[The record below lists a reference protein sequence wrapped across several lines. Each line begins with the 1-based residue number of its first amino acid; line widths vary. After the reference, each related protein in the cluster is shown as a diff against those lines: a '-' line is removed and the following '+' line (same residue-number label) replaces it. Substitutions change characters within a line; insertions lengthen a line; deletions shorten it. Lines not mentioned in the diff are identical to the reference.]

1 MVFMSNNLILNNV
14 GKRFGDC
21 WVLRGVCAS
30 VPAGKITAFI
40 GPNGAGKTTLL
51 HVISGALR
59 PDEGAIRFGGTDI
72 GGLPCHRIARMGIGR
87 QFQDVRVFGGLTVL
101 ENVVVGLVSHE
112 SQDAWRAWVGT
123 RHSRKVIKQ
132 HEATATRWIEHVGL
146 QDDGRRLARDLS
158 FGQQKLLSLARLF
171 ARGFPFLLLDEPT
184 AGVSPKMVEKITG
197 LIREAVAARDV
208 TVALVEHNMTVV
220 ADLAYWIH
228 FLNEGRVA
236 FSGER
241 SHVLGNKSVRQMYM
255 GL

>member
-1 MVFMSNNLILNNV
+1 MNNSLILNNV
-14 GKRFGDC
+14 GKRFGDF
-21 WVLRGVCAS
+21 WALRGVRAT

-51 HVISGALR
+51 HLIGGTLR
-59 PDEGAIRFGGTDI
+59 PDEGSIRFRGEELS
-72 GGLPCHRIARMGIGR
+72 GLPPHQIARRGIGR

-101 ENVVVGLVSHE
+101 DNVLVGMIPHRQQDSYMAWFGRRVARRLVRE
-112 SQDAWRAWVGT
+112 YQEKAE
-123 RHSRKVIKQ
+123 K
-132 HEATATRWIEHVGL
+132 WIEHVGL
-146 QDDGRRLARDLS
+146 QDEMSRNARELS
-158 FGQQKLLSLARLF
+158 FGQQKLLSIARLL
-171 ARGFPFLLLDEPT
+171 ACGFQFLLLDEPT
-184 AGVSPKMVEKITG
+184 AGLSPRMIEKITA
-197 LIREAVAARDV
+197 LIREAVDKRGV

>member
-1 MVFMSNNLILNNV
+1 MNNNLILNNI
-14 GKRFGDC
+14 GKRFGDF
-21 WVLRGVCAS
+21 WALRGIRAT
-30 VPAGKITAFI
+30 VPSGKITAFI

-51 HVISGALR
+51 HVIAGTLR
-59 PDEGAIRFGGTDI
+59 PDEGSISFKGKTI
-72 GGLPCHRIARMGIGR
+72 SGLPPYRVARLGIGR

-101 ENVVVGLVSHE
+101 DNVLVGMIPHGY
-112 SQDAWRAWVGT
+112 QDSFRAWFGT
-123 RHSRKVIKQ
+123 RAARKLMREYQEKAEEWIK
-132 HEATATRWIEHVGL
+132 HVGL
-146 QDDGRRLARDLS
+146 QDDLKRNARDLS

-171 ARGFPFLLLDEPT
+171 ACGFEFLLLDEPT
-184 AGVSPKMVEKITG
+184 AGVSPRMIEKITA
-197 LIREAVAARDV
+197 LIREAVDKRGV

-228 FLNEGRVA
+228 FLHEGRVA

>member
-1 MVFMSNNLILNNV
+1 MSSNLILNNI
-14 GKRFGDC
+14 GKRFGDF
-21 WVLRGVCAS
+21 WVLRGIRAS

-51 HVISGALR
+51 HVIAGALH
-59 PDEGAIRFGGTDI
+59 PDEGEIRFRGEQI
-72 GGLPCHRIARMGIGR
+72 GGLPCHGIARLGIGR
-87 QFQDVRVFGGLTVL
+87 QFQDVRVFGGLSVL
-101 ENVVVGLVSHE
+101 DNVMVGLIPPGMRDSWNGWF
-112 SQDAWRAWVGT
+112 A
-123 RHSRKVIKQ
+123 SRKARQVLKEQ
-132 HEATATRWIEHVGL
+132 HETAVQWLEHVGL
-146 QDDGRRLARDLS
+146 QDHWQQPARQLS

-171 ARGFPFLLLDEPT
+171 ACGFSFLLLDEPT
-184 AGVSPKMVEKITG
+184 AGVSPAMIETITG
-197 LIREAVAARDV
+197 LIREAVAERGV

>member
-1 MVFMSNNLILNNV
+1 MSSNLILNNV
-14 GKRFGDC
+14 GKRFGDF
-21 WVLRGVCAS
+21 WILRGVRVS

-51 HVISGALR
+51 HVISGTLK
-59 PDEGAIRFGGTDI
+59 PDEGTIRLGETEI
-72 GGLPCHRIARMGIGR
+72 GGMPCYRIARMGIGR
-87 QFQDVRVFGGLTVL
+87 HFQDVRVFGGLTVL
-101 ENVVVGLVSHE
+101 ENVLVGLVPHPA
-112 SQDAWRAWVGT
+112 QDSWRAWVGT
-123 RHSRKVIKQ
+123 RRSRQALKQ
-132 HEATATRWIEHVGL
+132 LEATAMHWLEHVGL
-146 QDDGRRLARDLS
+146 QDDCRRQAHELS

-171 ARGFPFLLLDEPT
+171 ARGIQFLLLDEPT
-184 AGVSPKMVEKITG
+184 AGVSHKMVGKITA
-197 LIREAVAARDV
+197 LIREAVATRGV

>member
-1 MVFMSNNLILNNV
+1 MSSSLILNNI
-14 GKRFGDC
+14 GKRFGEF
-21 WVLRGVCAS
+21 WVLRGIRAS

-51 HVISGALR
+51 HVIAGALR
-59 PDEGAIRFGGTDI
+59 PDEGEIRFQGQEI
-72 GGLPCHRIARMGIGR
+72 GGLPCHHIARLGIGR
-87 QFQDVRVFGGLTVL
+87 QFQDVRVFGGLCVL
-101 ENVVVGLVSHE
+101 DNVMVGLVPPAM
-112 SQDAWRAWVGT
+112 QDAWSGWFASG
-123 RHSRKVIKQ
+123 RKRRLLKE
-132 HEATATRWIEHVGL
+132 HHDTAMRWLEHVGL
-146 QDDGRRLARDLS
+146 EDERLRPARQLS

-184 AGVSPKMVEKITG
+184 AGVSPAMIEKISG
-197 LIREAVAARDV
+197 LIREAVTERGA

-228 FLNEGRVA
+228 FLHEGRVA

>member
-1 MVFMSNNLILNNV
+1 MRV
-14 GKRFGDC
+14 
-21 WVLRGVCAS
+21 S

-51 HVISGALR
+51 HIISGALR
-59 PDEGAIRFGGTDI
+59 PDEGAIRFGGSDI

-101 ENVVVGLVSHE
+101 ENVVVGLVPHPA
-112 SQDAWRAWVGT
+112 QDSWRAWFGT
-123 RHSRKVIKQ
+123 RRAREALRQ
-132 HEATATRWIEHVGL
+132 HEATAMRWIEHVGL
-146 QDDGRRLARDLS
+146 QDESRRLARELS

-171 ARGFPFLLLDEPT
+171 ACKFSFMLLDEPT
-184 AGVSPKMVEKITG
+184 AGVSPKLVETITG
-197 LIREAVAARDV
+197 LIREAVAVRGL

>member
-1 MVFMSNNLILNNV
+1 MSNNLILNNV
-14 GKRFGDC
+14 GKRFGDF
-21 WVLRGVCAS
+21 WVLRGVRAS

-51 HVISGALR
+51 HIISGALR
-59 PDEGAIRFGGTDI
+59 PDEGAIRFGGTEI

-87 QFQDVRVFGGLTVL
+87 QFQDVRVFGGLTVM
-101 ENVVVGLVSHE
+101 ENVVVGLVPHRA
-112 SQDAWRAWVGT
+112 QDSWRAWFGT
-123 RHSRKVIKQ
+123 SHAREALRQ
-132 HEATATRWIEHVGL
+132 HEATAMRWIEHVGL
-146 QDDGRRLARDLS
+146 QDESRRLARELS

-171 ARGFPFLLLDEPT
+171 AREFPFLLLDEPT
-184 AGVSPKMVEKITG
+184 AGVSPKMVEKISG
-197 LIREAVAARDV
+197 LIREAVTERGT